1 MCVVPDR
8 PSLPGNEPRALV
20 LYSTPADHPDALP
33 HLSSESSS
41 PGPESDRASPRPAMA
56 SATSH
61 WGTLINPD
69 KSPAPLL
76 EQLCLGIAQLM
87 VRQTSRPT

>member
-1 MCVVPDR
+1 M
-8 PSLPGNEPRALV
+8 SFAAN
-20 LYSTPADHPDALP
+20 S
-33 HLSSESSS
+33 
-41 PGPESDRASPRPAMA
+41 
-56 SATSH
+56 

-87 VRQTSRPT
+87 VRPLLETRGPMFENIGSSLGPTVHPFDLHAPRTNALPFTTAFL

>member
-1 MCVVPDR
+1 LCLYSPADR
-8 PSLPGNEPRALV
+8 P
-20 LYSTPADHPDALP
+20 DAPP
-33 HLSSESSS
+33 HLSSEP
-41 PGPESDRASPRPAMA
+41 PGSDSDRASPRPAMA

-87 VRQTSRPT
+87 VRQAHASIDMEGFERRG

>member
-1 MCVVPDR
+1 MH
-8 PSLPGNEPRALV
+8 SLSIAYPTL
-20 LYSTPADHPDALP
+20 
-33 HLSSESSS
+33 
-41 PGPESDRASPRPAMA
+41 MA
-56 SATSH
+56 SAEID

-87 VRQTSRPT
+87 VSSEPSFWRLQKY

>member
-8 PSLPGNEPRALV
+8 PSLPGDEPRALC
-20 LYSTPADHPDALP
+20 LYSPDHPDAPP
-33 HLSSESSS
+33 HLSS
-41 PGPESDRASPRPAMA
+41 PGSDSDRASPRPAMA

-61 WGTLINPD
+61 WGTLINQD

-87 VRQTSRPT
+87 VRQTPR

>member
-1 MCVVPDR
+1 M
-8 PSLPGNEPRALV
+8 SNGAN
-20 LYSTPADHPDALP
+20 
-33 HLSSESSS
+33 
-41 PGPESDRASPRPAMA
+41 SD
-56 SATSH
+56 SH

-87 VRQTSRPT
+87 VSQF